1 MKIKKI
7 NKGKP
12 YLLTDVQ
19 KWGGKGD
26 NLLKLAEVFQVP
38 QGFVIS
44 SDTYQEFVQE
54 NGLNQAIA
62 VAMEQGNPEKA
73 YEDIKEK
80 FAQAEFSEG
89 LVSRLQQEFEKLE
102 KPIAVRSSSINEDGN
117 KNSFAGQHESVLGVP
132 DFGQFL
138 DAIKEV
144 YASLYTPRAINYRQS
159 QKQPRQNDSSSI
171 FDRFTGFFKSRGT
184 GKSSQQQTQNPIQ
197 GDSIAVVA
205 QQMINPTVSGVA
217 YSPSPSNLN
226 EILIESSWGLCTSVV
241 DGRTCDIYR
250 VKDTV
255 TGNSDKDISPKKEHM
270 EVFDP
275 EQGKL
280 ITKSVPHHKK
290 GEPSLTD
297 EQVLEVA
304 KTVKSVERAY
314 GCPMDMEF
322 AYDENGQLYVLQAR
336 PITGIQQNEQE
347 IELPNIPQS
356 RILVESKNTRNQGI
370 FEGPVVVVRGVD
382 HVNRSFDIDGDL
394 VELNQRYSDGYILLS
409 PEVPPQLEQHVTN
422 AKAMYA
428 TECGTTGHAAA
439 IAVEK
444 GIIYLG
450 RGVSNIQNLLASVRS
465 GDELGIAVS
474 GDKGILY
481 RR

>member
-1 MKIKKI
+1 MEIKKI

-26 NLLKLAEVFQVP
+26 NLLKLAEVFQVL

-44 SDTYQEFVQE
+44 SDTYQEFIQE
-54 NGLNQAIA
+54 NELNQEIA
-62 VAMEQGNPEKA
+62 AAMEQGNPEKS
-73 YEDIKEK
+73 YEDIRKK
-80 FAQAEFSEG
+80 FAQAEFSDG
-89 LVSRLQQEFEKLE
+89 LVSRLQQEYERLE
-102 KPIAVRSSSINEDGN
+102 KPIAVRSSSIDEDGN
-117 KNSFAGQHESVLGVP
+117 KNSFAGQYESVLGVS

-159 QKQPRQNDSSSI
+159 QQSRQNDSLSV
-171 FDRFTGFFKSRGT
+171 FNRFISFFKP
-184 GKSSQQQTQNPIQ
+184 GKNQDESPQQQTQNPIQ

-217 YSPSPSNLN
+217 YSPSPSNLD

-241 DGRTCDIYR
+241 DGRTCDIYK

-255 TGNSDKDISPKKEHM
+255 TGNSAKDISPKKEHM

-280 ITKSVPHHKK
+280 ITKSVPPHKK

-304 KTVKSVERAY
+304 QTVKSVERAY

-322 AYDENGQLYVLQAR
+322 AYDKNGQLYVLQAR
-336 PITGIQQNEQE
+336 PITGIQQNQQE

-394 VELNQRYSDGYILLS
+394 IELNKRYSDGYILLS

-450 RGVSNIQNLLASVRS
+450 RGVSNVQNLLASVRS

-474 GDKGILY
+474 KEEGILY
-481 RR
+481 RS